1 MLLDRPPPPPP
12 DDEMVIY
19 DGLTTP
25 PPPPPPPDG
34 ATLDLSSVKR
44 YAVWAAVGVG
54 GLVGLYALWRVAGR

>member
-34 ATLDLSSVKR
+34 ATLDLSVKR